1 MRTIV
6 VVAVVIALVAVFS
19 ICADG
24 YQIAVP
30 DTELINDAPL
40 STLFREKRQVEA
52 FYDDDLGAPQ
62 QQEPEEPGFWDRVV
76 KIAVKLFSR
85 FVEWLNS

>member
-6 VVAVVIALVAVFS
+6 VVAVIVALVAVCS
-19 ICADG
+19 IRADG

-40 STLFREKRQVEA
+40 STLFREKRQVES
-52 FYDDDLGAPQ
+52 FDDDDLSAPQ

-76 KIAVKLFSR
+76 KIAVKLFAR

>member
-6 VVAVVIALVAVFS
+6 VVAVIVALVAVCS

-24 YQIAVP
+24 YQIAIP

-40 STLFREKRQVEA
+40 STLFREKRQVES
-52 FYDDDLGAPQ
+52 FDDEDLSATQ
-62 QQEPEEPGFWDRVV
+62 QQEPDEPGFWDRVI
-76 KIAVKLFSR
+76 KIAVKVFAR

>member
-6 VVAVVIALVAVFS
+6 VVAVIAALVAVCS

-24 YQIAVP
+24 YQIAIP
-30 DTELINDAPL
+30 DTELTNDAPL
-40 STLFREKRQVEA
+40 STIFREKRQVES
-52 FYDDDLGAPQ
+52 FDDEDLSSPQ